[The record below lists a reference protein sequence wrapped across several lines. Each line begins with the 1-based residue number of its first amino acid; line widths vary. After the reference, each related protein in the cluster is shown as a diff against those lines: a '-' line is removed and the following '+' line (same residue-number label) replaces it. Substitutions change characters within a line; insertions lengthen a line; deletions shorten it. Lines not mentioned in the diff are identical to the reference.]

1 MGIIPDMKTMVGI
14 PPLHQAGK
22 AIRRSLR
29 ATVAMLLLAVAQLTF
44 VGARA
49 EPASPLTLE
58 GTIPL
63 DDVGGRID
71 HMAFDHGRRHLLIA
85 ALGNNTLEVIDT
97 RAGKRVG
104 RITGLDEPQGVAWSE
119 KAQIILVAN
128 AGDGSVRIFNAGDL
142 APLGRIDLHRDADN
156 IRVDPRN
163 GDVVIGYGN
172 GGLAIIDPARRAVVG
187 TITLPGHPEAFQI
200 DPTNGKAYV
209 NIPDAD
215 QIAVVDLDARRQ
227 VATWK
232 VPQLRGNFPMALDS
246 ESGIVASV
254 FRNPS
259 RLVLL
264 ERSAGRVVANLPT
277 CGDADDV
284 FVDAKR
290 QRIYVSCGSGEIAI
304 FQRHGENLD
313 PLPSV
318 KTSLGARTSMFLPE
332 VDRLYVAERAGVMRS
347 NAAIAVYRPEPGS

>member
-1 MGIIPDMKTMVGI
+1 
-14 PPLHQAGK
+14 
-22 AIRRSLR
+22 LR
-29 ATVAMLLLAVAQLTF
+29 AVAGLLLLAVAPLAPA
-44 VGARA
+44 GARA
-49 EPASPLTLE
+49 ETGSPVTLE
-58 GTIPL
+58 AAIPL

-71 HMAFDHGRRHLLIA
+71 HMAFDRGRGRLLVA
-85 ALGNNTLEVIDT
+85 ALGNNTLEVVDT
-97 RAGKRVG
+97 RAGKRVS

-128 AGDGSVRIFNAGDL
+128 AGDGSVRMFQAADF
-142 APLGRIDLHRDADN
+142 APLGRIDLRRDADN

-163 GDVVIGYGN
+163 GNFVVGYGG
-172 GGLAIIDPARRAVVG
+172 GGLAIIDPVRRVVVG
-187 TITLPGHPEAFQI
+187 TVTLPAHPEGFQI
-200 DPTNGKAYV
+200 DPINGKAYV

-232 VPQLRGNFPMALDS
+232 VPELRGNFPLALDS

-254 FRNPS
+254 FRNPP

-264 ERSAGRVVANLPT
+264 ERSAGRVVANVPT

-284 FVDAKR
+284 FFDARR
-290 QRIYVSCGSGEIAI
+290 QRIYASCGSGEIAT
-304 FQRHGENLD
+304 FQRRGENLD

-332 VDRLYVAERAGVMRS
+332 VDRLYVAERGTVLRS
-347 NAAIAVYRPEPGS
+347 NAVIAVYRPEPGS